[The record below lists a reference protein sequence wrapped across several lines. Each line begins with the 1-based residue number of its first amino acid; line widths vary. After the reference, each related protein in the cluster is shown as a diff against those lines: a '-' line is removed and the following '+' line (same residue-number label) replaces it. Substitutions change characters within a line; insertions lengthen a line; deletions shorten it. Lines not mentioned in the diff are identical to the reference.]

1 MKECIDITAQY
12 LNATSPGSGE
22 IIKQEG
28 YVDSLHKNEISIAEW
43 LINTLGGDVV
53 LLNEKN
59 LDNVKTPD
67 FLWHDRRIIPA
78 E

>member
-12 LNATSPGSGE
+12 LNAASPGSGE

-43 LINTLGGDVV
+43 LINTLGS
-53 LLNEKN
+53 KRC
-59 LDNVKTPD
+59 
-67 FLWHDRRIIPA
+67 FLS
-78 E
+78 

>member
-1 MKECIDITAQY
+1 MKECVDITKQY
-12 LNATSPGSGE
+12 LNDASPGSGE

-28 YVDSLHKNEISIAEW
+28 YIDSLHINEISIAKW

-67 FLWHDRRIIPA
+67 FL
-78 E
+78 